1 MHASFLTQSWCSLFL
16 SLGQMEWFL
25 RLKKGKSLEDW
36 GSSFFFFHFYNIVL
50 VFAIQQHKSAMIM
63 YTPTPS
69 PASPLLPHPTP
80 PGHHRAPDWTP
91 CATKQL
97 LTTDPSCT
105 RSGHVL
111 TDVPFSIHPTFS
123 LPYCVHK
130 STLYLR
136 VSFPSLQIGSL
147 KKTHVSS
154 VFLAALFIKARVHLF
169 YEAVSTTWPFSAFL
183 FHLSNEVICLN

>member
-80 PGHHRAPDWTP
+80 PGHHRAPDQAP
-91 CATKQL
+91 CATQQL
-97 LTTDPSCT
+97 FTSYPSHTGSCVYVDAAAAVAKSLQSCLTLCDPIGYCPHLS
-105 RSGHVL
+105 H
-111 TDVPFSIHPTFS
+111 S
-123 LPYCVHK
+123 LPPLCSQDHP
-130 STLYLR
+130 LHLCLF
-136 VSFPSLQIGSL
+136 SFL
-147 KKTHVSS
+147 
-154 VFLAALFIKARVHLF
+154 LFINII
-169 YEAVSTTWPFSAFL
+169 FL
-183 FHLSNEVICLN
+183 DSIYTH